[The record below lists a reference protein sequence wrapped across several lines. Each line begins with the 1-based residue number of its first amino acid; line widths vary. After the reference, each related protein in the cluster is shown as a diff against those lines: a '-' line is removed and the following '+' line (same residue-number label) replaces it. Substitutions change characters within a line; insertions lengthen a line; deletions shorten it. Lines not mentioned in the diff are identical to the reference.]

1 MFASIDDV
9 AIDRRTLERLTV
21 LRPPH
26 NHTRAP
32 VILIPRAP
40 QRPVWAPGVR
50 ILRNFLVLRI
60 DRGFVEGSST
70 KAWPTSD
77 HAEVIGT

>member
-9 AIDRRTLERLTV
+9 AIDRRTLERLTT
-21 LRPPH
+21 LRH
-26 NHTRAP
+26 SHHTGHAVIVALRRA
-32 VILIPRAP
+32 

-50 ILRNFLVLRI
+50 ILRNFLGLRI

-77 HAEVIGT
+77 HAEITGT